1 VISGD
6 ILGEELLGKTPGERV
21 LREPIKNALVVDL
34 EHWYSPELLRDYLP
48 AQNIDQDIES
58 IEPILALFDKYNV
71 KATFAILG
79 SVAEKHPELIK
90 EIYNRGHEIA
100 SHAYSHKMLHEL
112 GKEGFEE
119 EIKRSVELLSSITG
133 EKPIG
138 FRAPSFSIDNSTKWA
153 FEILEKYGFKYDA
166 SIFPAKTM
174 LYGEPDAPVFIYRPS
189 KEDVTK
195 HDPKGK
201 IIEFPMTV
209 LKFGTNIP
217 LAGGFYMRVL
227 PSWLLKFGIKYVN
240 KRRPVIIYI
249 HPWELYPK
257 TPRLNLSLFSRFV
270 TYYGIN
276 SNLDKLESILKIF
289 SFNSIYNVLK
299 DSVPKDYLSID
310 SLPKKDNT

>member
-1 VISGD
+1 MISGD
-6 ILGEELLGKTPGERV
+6 ILGGKLWGKTLGERV
-21 LREPIKNALVVDL
+21 FREQIKNAMVVDL

-48 AQNIDQDIES
+48 VQNTDQDVES
-58 IEPILALFDKYNV
+58 IQPILTLFDKYNV

-79 SVAEKHPELIK
+79 SVAERHPELIK

-119 EIKRSVELLSSITG
+119 EIKKSVELLSSITG

-195 HDPKGK
+195 SDMKGN

-209 LKFGTNIP
+209 LKIGTNIP

-227 PSWLLKFGIKYVN
+227 PFWLFKLGIKTVN
-240 KRRPVIIYI
+240 KERPAIIYI
-249 HPWELYPK
+249 HPWEFYSK

-276 SNLDKLESILKIF
+276 SNLKKLERLLQQFKFTTIQGIL
-289 SFNSIYNVLK
+289 Y
-299 DSVPKDYLSID
+299 
-310 SLPKKDNT
+310 